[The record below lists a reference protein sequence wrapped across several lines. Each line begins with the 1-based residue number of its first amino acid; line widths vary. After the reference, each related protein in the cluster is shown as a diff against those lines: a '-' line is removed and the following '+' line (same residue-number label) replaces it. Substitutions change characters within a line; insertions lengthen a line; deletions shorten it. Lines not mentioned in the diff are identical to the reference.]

1 MRLTSSTAAASA
13 ESMHKVPNMGLRA
26 QRHIG
31 DLKTAGVTD
40 LLLQVLELV
49 NWSGRMIRCSLPP
62 SLLLDKISYQAH

>member
-26 QRHIG
+26 QRPLVRRHVS

-40 LLLQVLELV
+40 LLPQ
-49 NWSGRMIRCSLPP
+49 CSAA
-62 SLLLDKISYQAH
+62 SA